1 MKERQS
7 LARVDDDSRQ
17 RQVELAR
24 GLIYEYGYVV
34 NSVLVERILKN
45 QSLTP
50 TVVSTNQLYIVIA
63 KTDI

>member
-24 GLIYEYGYVV
+24 GLIYENGYVV
-34 NSVLVERILKN
+34 NSELVERILKN

-50 TVVSTNQLYIVIA
+50 TVVSANELCIVIA
-63 KTDI
+63 KADI